1 MIAMHE
7 LPATQDILATALE
20 TARAAGAVRVSAVD
34 VVIGDLTSMVD
45 DSVQFYF
52 DVLSRGTAAEGALL
66 RMRRVH
72 ATASCGECGSA
83 YTVTPPLSPM
93 CESCGSLRLSVRG
106 GREFFIESIQ
116 VDE

>member
-1 MIAMHE
+1 MGQMHE
-7 LPATQDILATALE
+7 LPATQGILATVIEA
-20 TARAAGAVRVSAVD
+20 ARSAGAERITAVD
-34 VVIGDLTSMVD
+34 VVIGDLSSMVD

-52 DVLSRGTAAEGALL
+52 DVLSRGTPAAGAQL

-72 ATASCGECGSA
+72 ATATCGECGTS
-83 YTVTPPLSPM
+83 YSVTPPLSPA
-93 CESCGSLRLSVRG
+93 CESCGSLRISVRG

>member
-1 MIAMHE
+1 MHE
-7 LPATQDILATALE
+7 LPATQDILATALAA
-20 TARAAGAVRVSAVD
+20 ARTAGAERVCAVD
-34 VVIGDLTSMVD
+34 VVIGDLSSMVD

-52 DVLSRGTAAEGALL
+52 DVLSRGTAAEGAEL

-72 ATASCGECGSA
+72 ATASCAECGIS
-83 YTVTPPLSPM
+83 YGVTPPLSPV
-93 CESCGSLRLSVRG
+93 CEACGSLRVSVRG

>member
-1 MIAMHE
+1 MHE

-20 TARAAGAVRVSAVD
+20 TARSAGAARIMAVD

-52 DVLSRGTAAEGALL
+52 DVLSRGTAAAGAQL
-66 RMRRVH
+66 RVRRI
-72 ATASCGECGSA
+72 AARASCAGCGA
-83 YTVTPPLSPM
+83 QYEVTPPLSPC
-93 CESCGSLRLSVRG
+93 CESCGSLCISVSG

>member
-1 MIAMHE
+1 MHE

-20 TARAAGAVRVSAVD
+20 TARSAGATRITAVD
-34 VVIGDLTSMVD
+34 IVIGDLTSMVD

-52 DVLSRGTAAEGALL
+52 DVLSRGTAAAGARL
-66 RMRRVH
+66 RLRRIAAH
-72 ATASCGECGSA
+72 ASCSGCGA
-83 YTVTPPLSPM
+83 TYEVTPPLSPS
-93 CESCGSLRLSVRG
+93 CESCGSFSISVRG